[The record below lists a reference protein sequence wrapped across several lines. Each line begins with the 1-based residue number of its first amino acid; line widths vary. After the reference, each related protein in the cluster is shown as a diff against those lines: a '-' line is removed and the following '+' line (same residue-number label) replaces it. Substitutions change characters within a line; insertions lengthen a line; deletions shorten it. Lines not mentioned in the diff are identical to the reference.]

1 MLSVPQSGLLKPAL
15 AQPQEEEEGNPSP
28 SPVISVTRPSRVS
41 SSVDD
46 GALLR
51 LRAKYYEQNKDH
63 YSSLSVDAQN
73 NNLSNTAPNSSSK
86 LQRKSSFKAKK
97 LKLLRT
103 MSSGGTDG
111 YESMKTCDDLSSEA
125 PIFSREKI
133 VSVNRALHRNSSV
146 KSMPSPR
153 LSHRPMT
160 LVPARNRI
168 VQFDSSDEDDDDY
181 SISDAASPVS
191 ESDLDFGSGIRSKPN
206 QVSISRYS
214 VLAHS

>member
-1 MLSVPQSGLLKPAL
+1 MLSVPQSGLLKPVAQTAAL
-15 AQPQEEEEGNPSP
+15 PSEEEGNPSP

-41 SSVDD
+41 ASV
-46 GALLR
+46 GASALLR
-51 LRAKYYEQNKDH
+51 LRAKYYEQSKDRL
-63 YSSLSVDAQN
+63 SSLSVDN
-73 NNLSNTAPNSSSK
+73 YTPDNNLSNTTNSSPK
-86 LQRKSSFKAKK
+86 LQRKSSFREKK

-111 YESMKTCDDLSSEA
+111 YESMNNGDDASGEA

-133 VSVNRALHRNSSV
+133 VSVHRTISRNSSV

-153 LSHRPMT
+153 MSHRPMT

-168 VQFDSSDEDDDDY
+168 VQFDSSDEDDDDDDY

-191 ESDLDFGSGIRSKPN
+191 ESDLDFGSGIRNKLN
-206 QVSISRYS
+206 QVSILSYS
-214 VLAHS
+214 